1 MKRRRKE
8 KKAMKKVEILSDEEN
23 DNFEEEAKE
32 KEARRRR
39 VLNRWRLW
47 YTLIKNPQL
56 RQYRRKLQDDEQKE
70 GSWATYS
77 KKERKALLK
86 AFLKKQERGRRTAQ
100 SGDTPLATFSG
111 SSSGKA
117 EYRLY
122 RDDDD
127 DDSDDSS
134 ENAQL

>member
-1 MKRRRKE
+1 
-8 KKAMKKVEILSDEEN
+8 MKKVEILSDEEN

-86 AFLKKQERGRRTAQ
+86 AFLKKQERGRKTAQ
-100 SGDTPLATFSG
+100 SSDTSLATFS

-122 RDDDD
+122 LDDD